1 MPLSTPC
8 WRPLTTV
15 VAALALLTTATGCD
29 KDGPINSVGRPII
42 TALPSSVSFPEVPI
56 GTELQQS
63 VQISNEG
70 DGSLIIPG
78 YEWGRNAD
86 DFRVEGLEQSVTIA
100 PGDSIFITVFY
111 EPSNEDI
118 DSTELTLEN
127 NDPNF
132 TRGFDIPVA
141 AQGQGAFLIASPA
154 EVSFA
159 VDQPDITETQQVE
172 LRNIGSSTFEVTEY
186 SLVANTGEFIVE
198 GLDTPFE
205 LGPQE
210 TVLMSVTYAPTA
222 AGTDSDQIVLDCD
235 ADNCEDG
242 LFFIPINGLT
252 EAPRL
257 RLTPGD
263 VTFGAVSENPDP
275 VPTQTLVARNDGSGV
290 LEISSIAWLP
300 NTEDTTL
307 EFAIE
312 TIGGVPFDPA
322 NAPWNLAGGEEVQ
335 IVLSY
340 TPEDALPDLELL
352 EFRSNDDDLPQQR
365 ARVTG
370 RLSAP
375 QLEVSPSL
383 LEFPLTA
390 RNRSS
395 ERTVTIRNAG
405 AEPLEMDYILARG
418 GGFADDT
425 FVLLNDGAMPA
436 ILGPGEQFELNVAFA
451 PALANLDY
459 TGTIF
464 VGVTNDPVRPEARV
478 DVVGVSTTDPVCRIR
493 TLPPTLDFG
502 VVPRGSR
509 RELTGRLQNNGSGT
523 CRINS
528 AQKQSSFF
536 GVIFSDFFEFVGVF
550 GPAGEA
556 PPFELAPG
564 EEATIVA
571 SYFPTSVTDLAE
583 SPFGDT
589 ASIEVRVVDVDNPA
603 ATVTCGAAPPFF
615 GGAARDCGVN
625 LQARSAVASIGVIP
639 GDIDFGPV
647 TLGCNSQTQT
657 IRVYNTGGADV
668 DITSIGLDG
677 TCSSEFALAGVP
689 AMPAV
694 IRRGDSIPFQVRYR
708 PTDEGEDTCL
718 VVIESSAEGGGRF
731 VVPIEGTG
739 VLTSARS
746 DRFEQVSGRDVD
758 VLFVVDNSG
767 SMSEEQ
773 SNLARNFSSFISA
786 ARTWGSNFQ
795 LGVVTT
801 QTDGNI
807 PNPSGG
813 NRQPG
818 ELLGSP
824 RILTPSTPGLDSAF
838 QTNVR
843 VGAQNSTE
851 SSSERGL
858 EAAYLTLTDPLITD
872 LATSCTGDADCGGAP
887 YICIDGATSAR
898 GCGGFNRTFLRD
910 SASLEI
916 VFLSDEEDS
925 SRAELNFYI
934 DFFRSIKGFRNT
946 SLFHASAIVTPRG
959 GCGSDAGGEGV
970 GERYIEVAN
979 QTGGEVGSICDSNF
993 ASILTDIGNRAFGL
1007 RVDFYLTSVPVP
1019 GSITVQGL
1027 SSCAPGAT
1035 PTGPLSGWSYDST
1048 ANSVLFADGTAPEPG
1063 ECFVVDYEAAC
1074 F

>member
-1 MPLSTPC
+1 MNQFTNFT
-8 WRPLTTV
+8 RPLAI
-15 VAALALLTTATGCD
+15 AAAGFALLLAGTGCD
-29 KDGPINSVGRPII
+29 EDGPINSVGRPII
-42 TALPSSVSFPEVPI
+42 TAVPASVSFAEVPI
-56 GTELQQS
+56 GTELQQT
-63 VQISNEG
+63 VQLSNEG
-70 DGSLIIPG
+70 DGTLIIPG
-78 YEWGRNAD
+78 YDWGRNSD
-86 DFRVEGLEQSVTIA
+86 DFRVEGLEQTLRIEPNESA
-100 PGDSIFITVFY
+100 YITVFY
-111 EPSNEDI
+111 LPSDEEP
-118 DSTELTLEN
+118 DSSVLTLEN
-127 NDPNF
+127 NDPRQ
-132 TRGFDIPVA
+132 TRGFPIPVV
-141 AQGQGAFLIASPA
+141 AQGQGAILIATPA
-154 EVSFA
+154 EVAFS
-159 VDQPDITETQQVE
+159 VDQPDIIQTQDVE
-172 LRNIGSSTFEVTEY
+172 LRNIGSSTFEVTDVA
-186 SLVANTGEFIVE
+186 LVADNGEFIVE
-198 GLDTPFE
+198 GPATPFD

-210 TVLMSVTYAPTA
+210 TVMLTVTYAPAA
-222 AGTDSDQIVLDCD
+222 AGTDSDQIVLECD
-235 ADNCEDG
+235 AGNCTDG
-242 LFFIPINGLT
+242 YFFIPINGLT

-275 VPTQTLVARNDGSGV
+275 IPTQILTARNDGSGV

-300 NTEDTTL
+300 NTVDTTL
-307 EFAIE
+307 EFAIVS
-312 TIGGVPFDPA
+312 IGGVAFDPA
-322 NAPWNLAGGEEVQ
+322 NAPWNLSGGEELELV
-335 IVLSY
+335 ISY

-365 ARVTG
+365 ARITG

-375 QLEVSPSL
+375 QLEVSPER

-405 AEPLEMDYILARG
+405 AEPLEMEYILARG
-418 GGFADDT
+418 GGFTDDT

-451 PALANLDY
+451 PTLANLDF

-478 DVVGVSTTDPVCRIR
+478 DVVGVSTTDPVCRVR

-528 AQKQSSFF
+528 AQKQTSFF

-550 GPAGEA
+550 GPAGQA

-571 SYFPTSVTDLAE
+571 SYFPTSVTDLGE

-615 GGAARDCGVN
+615 GGGARDCGVN

-668 DITSIGLDG
+668 DIASIALDG

-689 AMPAV
+689 AMPAI

-708 PTDEGEDTCL
+708 PTDEGNDTCL
-718 VVIESSAEGGGRF
+718 VVIESTAEGGGRF
-731 VVPIEGTG
+731 VVPIEGLG

-773 SNLARNFSSFISA
+773 SNLARNFSSFIAA

-801 QTDGNI
+801 QTAGNI
-807 PNPSGG
+807 PDPTGG

-824 RILTPSTPGLDSAF
+824 RIMTPTTPGLDSVF
-838 QTNVR
+838 PNTVR
-843 VGAQNSTE
+843 VGAQNSSE

-858 EAAYLTLTDPLITD
+858 ESAYLTLTDPLITD
-872 LATSCTGDADCGGAP
+872 LATSCSGDAECGGAP
-887 YICIDGATSAR
+887 YICKEGATSAR
-898 GCGGFNRTFLRD
+898 GCGGFNRTFLRE

-959 GCGSDAGGEGV
+959 GCGSGSSGEGV
-970 GERYIEVAN
+970 GDRYIEVAN
-979 QTGGEVGSICDSNF
+979 QTGGEVGSICDTNF

-1019 GSITVQGL
+1019 GSISVQSL
-1027 SSCAPGAT
+1027 SSCSPTAT
-1035 PTGPLSGWSYDST
+1035 PSGTLGGWTYDST
-1048 ANSVLFADGTAPEPG
+1048 ANSILFADGSAPEPG
-1063 ECFVVDYEAAC
+1063 DCFVVNYEAAC